1 MDAAERR
8 AWRAIRKSALAPRHL
23 SSMLTRAWGARQR
36 AQRFAV
42 CQLPLLAL
50 ASAGL
55 IMATEGE
62 EVMDTPDLRTA
73 GKTLLAHAMQ
83 DARDYTISLLDEFAA
98 WPDGAAVEGIRSP
111 DPLHLPC
118 LPIINPPLWELGH
131 VAWFMEYWCQRY
143 QGAAAAL
150 RPSRLADADRWY
162 DSRHVPHDSRW
173 RLDLP
178 GWDATRRYLAET
190 LDGALEALRSLP
202 GTDAGLYFHRLALF
216 HEDMHYEAFRYTQQ
230 TLSWPAAD
238 GLSALPPAT
247 DIELAGG
254 ELMMGSSPALKG
266 FVFDN
271 EKWAHPRH
279 IEDFAIG
286 ASPVRNSD
294 YLPFVEAGGYRQ
306 PQWWSASG
314 RAWLAASGQTMP
326 RYWRN
331 KEGSWQQRR
340 FAQWIGLAP
349 DQALIHVTAHEAEAW
364 CRWAGRR
371 LPSEA
376 EWEYAALHAAD
387 FDWGTQVW
395 EWTASQFEPYPGF
408 SPDPYAEYAAPFFHT
423 HRSVRG
429 GSFATC
435 ERMRN
440 PRYRNYYEPQ
450 RDDIFVGFRSCPR
463 SCPIG

>member
-1 MDAAERR
+1 MELNEMR
-8 AWRAIRKSALAPRHL
+8 
-23 SSMLTRAWGARQR
+23 
-36 AQRFAV
+36 
-42 CQLPLLAL
+42 
-50 ASAGL
+50 SAGKQ
-55 IMATEGE
+55 
-62 EVMDTPDLRTA
+62 P
-73 GKTLLAHAMQ
+73 LADAMR
-83 DARDYTISLLDEFAA
+83 DARDYTVRLLDDWAA
-98 WPDGAAVEGIRSP
+98 WPDSACVEGLQSP
-111 DPLHLPC
+111 DPLHPPC
-118 LPIINPPLWELGH
+118 LAIINPPLWELGH

-143 QGAAAAL
+143 QGSATPP
-150 RPSRLADADRWY
+150 RPSRLKDADRWY

-173 RLDLP
+173 WLDLP

-202 GTDAGLYFHRLALF
+202 DTDAGLYFHRLALF

-254 ELMMGSSPALKG
+254 EFMMGSSPDG

-271 EKWAHPRH
+271 EKWAHPRRV
-279 IEDFAIG
+279 EAFAIG
-286 ASPVRNSD
+286 AAPVRNSD
-294 YLPFVEAGGYRQ
+294 YLAFVEAGGYRQ

-314 RAWLAASGQTMP
+314 QAWLAASGQTMP
-326 RYWRN
+326 RYWRR
-331 KEGSWQQRR
+331 KDGRWRQRR
-340 FAQWIGLAP
+340 FAQWIDLAP
-349 DQALIHVTAHEAEAW
+349 EQPAIHLTAHEAEAW

-376 EWEYAALHAAD
+376 EWEYAATHAAR

-408 SPDPYAEYAAPFFHT
+408 SPDPYAEYAEPFFHT

-429 GSFATC
+429 GSFATRS
-435 ERMRN
+435 RMRH

-450 RDDIFVGFRSCPR
+450 RDDIFVGFRSCR
-463 SCPIG
+463 AG